1 MSKPLTPKARLEA
14 LLALINS
21 AAHDAISEY
30 ERVGDVPSIDTVH
43 PLDTAS
49 ASLALRKAVR
59 VMEGACEQ
67 LITTLAPPSHTLI
80 KRAWSHLEPTCL
92 EVVIEANVAG
102 ILADHHNGLSLADIG
117 AKAGIRPDKLGRFMR
132 FLATQSCFKEVRKD
146 VFQNNRLSSRLVA
159 NTNIADIFLFH
170 SRDLQFPGAYAWLTG
185 PKLGL
190 ADSPDKTAFS
200 SNIKGAEQSTFYAW
214 LQDNPDREAFF
225 GSAQLGVNEA
235 FGDSDKLAQNYPF
248 DSLPPG
254 ATFCDVGSGIG
265 SMCVRIA
272 NTYPL
277 HVTLQDQPSLR
288 EESQHL
294 LDAQCPGAVRENR
307 IDIVPID
314 FLKES
319 PVKDQDIY
327 YVYPTTL
334 LSPLTYSD
342 IYYKQLRHIVHNWP
356 DSDAIRIL
364 KNVRAAMKPDS
375 RLLLHDEVLA
385 NTDPAEPSTA
395 PEPLP
400 ANYGAGNILS
410 YYNDL
415 TMMNLFNSQE
425 RTLAEFRALGVAA
438 GLEFVNLWD
447 LGHQF
452 IVEFKIYANEDRDD
466 AGLGGSDDT
475 DEPGEPETAFESFR
489 LCTGTYTP
497 ELDADEELD
506 AREEGRS
513 KLSRSRPVLGIGDE
527 VGADVLSMESKEEY

>member
-248 DSLPPG
+248 DSLTACHRAPHSATSGEMHSPFDPPSADG
-254 ATFCDVGSGIG
+254 VAKKE
-265 SMCVRIA
+265 R
-272 NTYPL
+272 
-277 HVTLQDQPSLR
+277 HREHDQPSLR
-288 EESQHL
+288 EESQRL
-294 LDAQCPGAVRENR
+294 LDAQCPGAVREKR

-314 FLKES
+314 FLKEA

-327 YVYPTTL
+327 Y
-334 LSPLTYSD
+334 
-342 IYYKQLRHIVHNWP
+342 LRHIVHNWP

-385 NTDPAEPSTA
+385 NTDPAEPSMA

-425 RTLAEFRALGVAA
+425 RTLAEFTALGVAA
-438 GLEFVNLWD
+438 GLEFVHLWD

-452 IVEFKIYANEDRDD
+452 IVEFKIC
-466 AGLGGSDDT
+466 G
-475 DEPGEPETAFESFR
+475 
-489 LCTGTYTP
+489 
-497 ELDADEELD
+497 
-506 AREEGRS
+506 
-513 KLSRSRPVLGIGDE
+513 
-527 VGADVLSMESKEEY
+527 